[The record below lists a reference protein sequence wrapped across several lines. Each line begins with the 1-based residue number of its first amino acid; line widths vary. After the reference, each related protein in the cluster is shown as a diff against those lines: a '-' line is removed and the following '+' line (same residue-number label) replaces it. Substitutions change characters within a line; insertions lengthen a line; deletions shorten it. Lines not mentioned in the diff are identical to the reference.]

1 MLYMCTTLQ
10 RLFLLY
16 SSMVELKNVTFTYR
30 GAKSPA
36 LTDVSAKVGTG
47 LYLLAGE
54 NGAGKT
60 TLLHIIAGL
69 SHPKSGTSEI
79 DSHLSATT
87 DPAEMG
93 DVFLLED
100 IMSFPGKTIR
110 EFKTLH
116 SRFYPDFSEE
126 MFEANLKAFGQ
137 TGNEPMASHSLGNR
151 KKAQLAYVLALGVKV
166 LLLDEPSNAL
176 DIEGRETL
184 RKLIATNLGEHQTII
199 VSTHIVADLDKLFDG
214 ALIMHQSRLVYAG
227 TEEEVAEKLTFEYSK
242 EKDPEALYSLNEAGR
257 YLNMYPAD
265 GREETRVDWKALY
278 MALHSDKSQRIIS
291 QLQKQ

>member
-1 MLYMCTTLQ
+1 
-10 RLFLLY
+10 
-16 SSMVELKNVTFTYR
+16 MVELKNVTFIYK
-30 GAKSPA
+30 GAKGAA
-36 LTDVSAKVGTG
+36 LSDISAKVGTG

-69 SHPKSGTSEI
+69 SHPQSGTSEI

-100 IMSFPGKTIR
+100 GMRFPGKTIR

-116 SRFYPDFSEE
+116 SRFYPNFSEE
-126 MFEANLKAFGQ
+126 IFEANLKAFGQ
-137 TGNEPMASHSLGNR
+137 TGNEAMESHSLGNL
-151 KKAQLAYVLALGVKV
+151 KKAQLSYVLALGVKV
-166 LLLDEPSNAL
+166 LLLDEPTNAL

-184 RKLIATNLGEHQTII
+184 RRLIATNLCDDQTII
-199 VSTHIVADLDKLFDG
+199 VSTHTVSDLDKLFDG
-214 ALIMHQSRLVYAG
+214 AMIMHRSKLLFAG
-227 TEEEVAEKLTFEYSK
+227 TEEDVAERLAFEYSK
-242 EKDPEALYSLNEAGR
+242 EKDPESLYSENIAGR
-257 YLNMYPAD
+257 YLNIYPTD

-278 MALHSDKSQRIIS
+278 MALHSDKSQYIINL
-291 QLQKQ
+291 LQKQ